1 MSSPARPTKFR
12 DKWRI
17 RWVDESGRRRS
28 SVCDTFRDAAHELRL
43 RQAEVEQVHRGT
55 RSPTPVDRTMGQLF
69 DYWLEHRASQKRSK
83 KHDESII
90 RAHLRPAFGD
100 IVLRAF
106 ALEAVHRF
114 VADPKRKTLDPKT
127 VANLL
132 TLLISTLN
140 FAVELGWLT
149 RVPKIR
155 KPRLRLFE
163 EDYRY
168 LRTVEERTRFLRA
181 ARDEGDDVFA
191 LYATGVFTG
200 MRAGELA
207 GLRWADVN
215 WNERLITVQ
224 RSFRGPTKA
233 GDVRHV
239 PILDALLPVLR
250 SWRLRSPAALVF
262 TNRDGRMLQPSSRV
276 FQEVLHRVLARA
288 SLKGQDGAHYLRFHD
303 LRHTFAS
310 HWMMGGG
317 DMFKLQKVLGHKC
330 VQMTMRYAHL
340 APAAFRED
348 YGRLGGPLDESV
360 VVAMAR

>member
-1 MSSPARPTKFR
+1 
-12 DKWRI
+12 
-17 RWVDESGRRRS
+17 
-28 SVCDTFRDAAHELRL
+28 
-43 RQAEVEQVHRGT
+43 
-55 RSPTPVDRTMGQLF
+55 MGQLF
-69 DYWLEHRASQKRSK
+69 DYWLEHRSSQKRSK

-100 IVLRAF
+100 IVLRTF

-127 VANLL
+127 VANIL

-140 FAVELGWLT
+140 FAVELGWLA

-155 KPRLRLFE
+155 KPRVRIFE

-168 LRTVEERTRFLRA
+168 LRTAEERTGFLRA
-181 ARDEGDDVFA
+181 AREAGEDVFA
-191 LYATGVFTG
+191 LYAAAVFTG

-215 WNERLITVQ
+215 WNERIITVQ

-239 PILDALLPVLR
+239 PILDALLPTLR
-250 SWRLRSPAALVF
+250 AWRLRSSGAFVF
-262 TNRDGRMLQPSSRV
+262 TNRDDRMLLPSSRA
-276 FQEVLHRVLARA
+276 FQEVLHRVLTRA
-288 SLKGQDGAHYLRFHD
+288 ELKGDDGARYITFHD

-310 HWMMGGG
+310 HWMMNGG
-317 DMFKLQKVLGHKC
+317 DLFKLQKILGHKS

-348 YGRLGGPLDESV
+348 YGRFGGPVEEHGI
-360 VVAMAR
+360 VVAMVR